1 MRTKYFRLRLALAA
15 AIALTLPLMAP
26 HAVAQTTPKPGSIHG
41 LVNDPTGAPVK
52 GGTISMYP
60 GGLTSPTEAAK
71 YTFAVG
77 DDGTYKGTDVAP
89 GSYTVVY
96 REVNTPKD
104 KVVDQFDNV
113 KIVSGQDTEQN
124 FDMSRPAYLAKMTP
138 EQRKQIEQMKEKNQ
152 AILKENA
159 KIKNLNADLHTA
171 RSDDAAGNYAA
182 AAALMQKDAGIM
194 PDAAVLWVELGI
206 AQRGEK
212 DWNDAVTSLQKGIAL
227 DKASKKPHPDLQ
239 GSANNSLGESLA
251 TLGKYPEAQA
261 AYDAAAQEDPSQ
273 AAMYYTNEAIMM
285 DRFGQVDSTV
295 AAAEKAIAANPDNP
309 IPYYL
314 KGKALINKATVDPKT
329 QKIIAPPGCLEAY
342 QKYLQLAPNGQF
354 APDAKAVVQEMSQ
367 TQQTAYSAGKKKK
380 H

>member
-15 AIALTLPLMAP
+15 LVALTLPLAGP
-26 HAVAQTTPKPGSIHG
+26 HAAAQTTPGSIHG
-41 LVNDPTGAPVK
+41 LINDPTGAPVK
-52 GGTISMYP
+52 GGTVSMYQ
-60 GGLTSPTEAAK
+60 GGLTSPTEQAK
-71 YTFAVG
+71 YTFPVG
-77 DDGTYKGTDVAP
+77 DDGTYKGTGVAP

-96 REVNTPKD
+96 RAANTPPD

-124 FDMSRPAYLAKMTP
+124 FDMSRQAYLEKMTP
-138 EQRKQIEQMKEKNQ
+138 EQRKQIEEMKQKN
-152 AILKENA
+152 ASIMKENA
-159 KIKNLNADLHTA
+159 KIKNLNGDLHTA
-171 RSDDAAGNYAA
+171 RTDDAAGNYAA
-182 AAALMQKDAGIM
+182 AAALMQKDTAIM

-212 DWNDAVTSLQKGIAL
+212 DWADAVTSLQKGIAL
-227 DKASKKPHPDLQ
+227 DKADKKPHPDLE

-251 TLGKYPEAQA
+251 SLGKYQEAQA
-261 AYDAAAQEDPSQ
+261 AYDAAAQDDPSQ

-285 DRFGQVDSTV
+285 DRFSQVDATV
-295 AAAEKAIAANPDNP
+295 AAADKAIAANPNGP

-342 QKYLQLAPNGQF
+342 QKYLQLAPNGPF
-354 APDAKAVVQEMSQ
+354 ANDAKAVIQEMGQ
-367 TQQTAYSAGKKKK
+367 TQSSSYSSGKKK

>member
-1 MRTKYFRLRLALAA
+1 MRTKCFRLRLALAA
-15 AIALTLPLMAP
+15 LVVLTLPLMAP
-26 HAVAQTTPKPGSIHG
+26 HAAAQTTPGSIHG
-41 LVNDPTGAPVK
+41 LINDPTGAPVK
-52 GGTISMYP
+52 GGTVSMYP
-60 GGLTSPTEAAK
+60 GGLTSPTEEAK
-71 YTFAVG
+71 YTFPVG
-77 DDGTYKGTDVAP
+77 DDGTYHGTGVAP
-89 GSYTVVY
+89 GSYTLAY
-96 REVNTPKD
+96 RAVDTPKD
-104 KVVDQFDNV
+104 KVVDQFDDV

-138 EQRKQIEQMKEKNQ
+138 EQRKQIEEMKQKNA

-171 RSDDAAGNYAA
+171 RSDDAAGNFAA
-182 AAALMQKDAGIM
+182 AAALMQRDVSVM

-212 DWNDAVTSLQKGIAL
+212 DWADAVNSLQKGIAL
-227 DKASKKPHPDLQ
+227 DKAAKKPHPDLE

-251 TLGKYPEAQA
+251 STGKYPDAQA
-261 AYDAAAQEDPSQ
+261 AYDAAAQDDPAQ

-285 DRFGQVDSTV
+285 DRYNQIDATV
-295 AAAEKAIAANPDNP
+295 AAADKAIAANPNGP

-329 QKIIAPPGCLEAY
+329 QKIIAPPGCMEAY
-342 QKYLQLAPNGQF
+342 QKYLDLAPNGPF
-354 APDAKAVVQEMSQ
+354 ANDAKAIIQEMGQAQS
-367 TQQTAYSAGKKKK
+367 TDYNGGKKKK